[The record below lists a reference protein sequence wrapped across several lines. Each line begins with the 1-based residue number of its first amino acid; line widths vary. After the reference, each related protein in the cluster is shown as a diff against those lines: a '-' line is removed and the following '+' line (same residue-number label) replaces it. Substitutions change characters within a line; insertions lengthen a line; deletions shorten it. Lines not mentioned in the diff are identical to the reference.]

1 MEDGGWRMQD
11 GGWRIEDEGWRMED
25 GGWRKEDG
33 GQGGR
38 RKEKGGG
45 AGSEEL
51 GARGW
56 KPGEAVGKYMAPTVG
71 RLTWALGMKLFNL
84 LDTAVSAVL

>member
-1 MEDGGWRMQD
+1 MEDG
-11 GGWRIEDEGWRMED
+11 GWRMED
-25 GGWRKEDG
+25 GGWRMEEGGWWARRKEEGERRKEDG
-33 GQGGR
+33 GR
-38 RKEKGGG
+38 

-51 GARGW
+51 EARGW

>member
-1 MEDGGWRMQD
+1 MENGGRRRTVDDGRRRKKD
-11 GGWRIEDEGWRMED
+11 GGWRMED
-25 GGWRKEDG
+25 GGRRKEEGERRKEDG
-33 GQGGR
+33 GR
-38 RKEKGGG
+38 

-51 GARGW
+51 EARGW

>member
-1 MEDGGWRMQD
+1 MEDGGWRM
-11 GGWRIEDEGWRMED
+11 ED
-25 GGWRKEDG
+25 GGRRMVGKEE
-33 GQGGR
+33 GGR
-38 RKEKGGG
+38 RKEEGGC
-45 AGSEEL
+45 EEL
-51 GARGW
+51 EARGW